1 MSLRVGFL
9 GVGHVHT
16 RSYMRHL
23 LRHPDVAVIGLYDWD
38 AQRAASEAAMW
49 GVPALSREDVVA
61 QSDAVVI
68 CAENSHHRSLF
79 EAAAGQVRAV
89 LCEKPIATTMADGRA
104 MLALAERT
112 RTRLMIAFPVRYAT
126 PLLALKVMLAQEGL
140 GAVHTVRATNHG
152 SMPGGWFVQHE
163 LSGGGA
169 VLDHTVHVV
178 DALRWL
184 WPGVEVTEV
193 YAEVGRDLLHP
204 QLGCDDAGLLSFTL
218 SNGAIATLDTSWSR
232 PPSYPIWGDVT
243 LELTGDMGFV
253 SVDVFSQNVAVA
265 PRDGAYR
272 WAGYG
277 RDLDGA
283 MIDDFVDMAQGDREP
298 SITGEDGLRAME
310 VALAAYESERTGQPV
325 SIG

>member
-9 GVGHVHT
+9 GVAHAHSGT
-16 RSYMRHL
+16 YLRL
-23 LRHPDVAVIGLYDWD
+23 LQAHPDVSLVGLYDWD
-38 AQRAASEAAMW
+38 ARRAASAAELW
-49 GVPALSREDVVA
+49 GIPALGRDEVVA
-61 QSDAVVI
+61 ASDAVII
-68 CAENSHHRSLF
+68 CAENTHHRALF

-89 LCEKPIATTMADGRA
+89 LCEKPIATTMADARA
-104 MLALAERT
+104 MLELAERA
-112 RTRLMIAFPVRYAT
+112 RTRLMIAFPVRYAS
-126 PLLALKVMLAQEGL
+126 PLIALKEMVARGDL
-140 GAVHTVRATNHG
+140 GTVHAARATNHG
-152 SMPGGWFVQHE
+152 SMPGGWFIQDE

-204 QLGCDDAGLLSFTL
+204 HLGSDDAGLLSFTL
-218 SNGAIATLDTSWSR
+218 SNGVIATLDTSWSR

-243 LELTGDMGFV
+243 LELTGDKGV
-253 SVDVFSQNVAVA
+253 ASVDVFSENVALA

-272 WAGYG
+272 WVRYAG
-277 RDLDGA
+277 DLDGA
-283 MIDDFVDMAQGDREP
+283 MIHDFVAMAQGDRAP

-310 VALAAYESERTGQPV
+310 VALAAYQSERTGQPV
-325 SIG
+325 TLG

>member
-16 RSYMRHL
+16 ASYMRHL
-23 LRHPDVAVIGLYDWD
+23 LRHPDVSVIGLYDWD
-38 AQRAASEAAMW
+38 AQRAATDAERW
-49 GVPALSREDVVA
+49 GIPALGRDELIA
-61 QSDAVVI
+61 ASDAVVI
-68 CAENSHHRSLF
+68 CAENVHHRALF
-79 EAAAGQVRAV
+79 EAAAGKVRAV
-89 LCEKPIATTMADGRA
+89 LCEKPIATTMTDARA
-104 MLALAERT
+104 MLELAERT
-112 RTRLMIAFPVRYAT
+112 GTRLQIAFPVRYAI
-126 PLLALKVMLAQEGL
+126 PLMALKEMLARGDL
-140 GAVHTVRATNHG
+140 GTVHTARATNHG

-204 QLGCDDAGLLSFTL
+204 HLGSDDAGLLSFTL
-218 SNGAIATLDTSWSR
+218 SNGVMATLDTSWSR

-243 LELTGDMGFV
+243 LELIGDQGFT
-253 SVDVFSQNVAVA
+253 SVDVFSQNVALA
-265 PRDGAYR
+265 PRGGAYR

-283 MIDDFVDMAQGDREP
+283 LIDDFVDMAQGDRAP

-325 SIG
+325 AVG